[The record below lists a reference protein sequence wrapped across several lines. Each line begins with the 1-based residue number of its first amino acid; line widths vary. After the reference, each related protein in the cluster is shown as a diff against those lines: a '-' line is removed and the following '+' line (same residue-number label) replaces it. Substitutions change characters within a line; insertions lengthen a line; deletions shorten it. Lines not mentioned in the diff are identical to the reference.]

1 MTGMVAS
8 SQRYASE
15 VGARVLREGGTAAD
29 ACIAMDAML
38 HVTEPASTSLGGD
51 MFALHFD
58 ARTSQISAL
67 NGSGRSPRT
76 RMLDD
81 VIGLELLAQE
91 ADKAGLTSSR
101 TLAAQVEL
109 QRMQSVARAMAT
121 DHIAKNPPNDAAL
134 RAIYEENLPRLAGEQ
149 YRLRH
154 IN

>member
-1 MTGMVAS
+1 MPGMVAS
-8 SQRYASE
+8 SQRYASD

-29 ACIAMDAML
+29 ACVAMDAML

-81 VIGLELLAQE
+81 VACDDRGRIPERHGDAVTVP
-91 ADKAGLTSSR
+91 GVC
-101 TLAAQVEL
+101 AAWFDL
-109 QRMQSVARAMAT
+109 NAR
-121 DHIAKNPPNDAAL
+121 HG
-134 RAIYEENLPRLAGEQ
+134 R
-149 YRLRH
+149 
-154 IN
+154 